1 MLVDPTEN
9 NNKGLSVLI
18 EAGGGCAS
26 AFSIDSYRTMSI
38 DQFKEQIVPTLKSTP
53 AEGRFFY
60 YVLRDLSNCRYF
72 TIYPDGVVEYKVE
85 GVHEIPANK
94 LVEVLMEESNR
105 DRALPT
111 KIINSSLPVYEYGED
126 SMGRWKMSVKI
137 PETRF
142 KFRNSFF
149 YTDEDQYPYI
159 YMPPVLYTVEASKEN
174 VISNSHVK
182 VLVQDSFD
190 AAKCKF
196 GHLALPNIYQSGKI
210 CRGRTYLQDSED
222 TENMSKMRII
232 ASSWDL
238 FINSLW
244 NSDLLYDTLFPDNLD
259 EVFNTLENPSDLYK
273 KYSEDDSYQQA
284 CKVIEI
290 LKEEGRWE
298 QLHWVPM

>member
-26 AFSIDSYRTMSI
+26 AFNIESYRTMSI
-38 DQFKEQIVPTLKSTP
+38 DQFKEHIVPTLKSTP
-53 AEGRFFY
+53 AEDRFFY
-60 YVLRDLSNCRYF
+60 YVLRDLSNYRYL
-72 TIYPDGVVEYKVE
+72 TIYPDGVVEYKVDS
-85 GVHEIPANK
+85 VHEIPANK
-94 LVEVLMEESNR
+94 LVEVLVEEGSRGSSISTN
-105 DRALPT
+105 
-111 KIINSSLPVYEYGED
+111 IINSSLPVYEYGED
-126 SMGRWKMSVKI
+126 NIGRWKMSVKI

-142 KFRNSFF
+142 KFRNSYF
-149 YTDEDQYPYI
+149 YTDEEQYPYI

-174 VISNSHVK
+174 VISNSFVK

-196 GHLALPNIYQSGKI
+196 GHLALPNIYRSGRI
-210 CRGRTYLQDSED
+210 CRGRTYLQDSSD
-222 TENMSKMRII
+222 AENMSKMRII

-244 NSDLLYDTLFPDNLD
+244 NADLLYDTLFPDNVN
-259 EVFNTLENPSDLYK
+259 EVFDTLESPSDLYK
-273 KYSEDDSYQQA
+273 KYSNSKDRNV

-290 LKEEGRWE
+290 LKEGGRWE

>member
-26 AFSIDSYRTMSI
+26 AFTIESYRTMSI
-38 DQFKEQIVPTLKSTP
+38 DQFKEHIVPTLKSTP

-60 YVLRDLSNCRYF
+60 YVLRDLSNYRYF

-85 GVHEIPANK
+85 GINEIPANK
-94 LVEVLMEESNR
+94 LVESLIEESNR
-105 DRALPT
+105 DRTLPT

-126 SMGRWKMSVKI
+126 SMRRWKMSVKI

-142 KFRNSFF
+142 KFRNPFF
-149 YTDEDQYPYI
+149 YADEDQYPYI
-159 YMPPVLYTVEASKEN
+159 YMPPVLYTIEASKEN
-174 VISNSHVK
+174 VISSSFVK

-196 GHLALPNIYQSGKI
+196 GHLALPNIYHTGKI

-222 TENMSKMRII
+222 TENMSKMRVI

-244 NSDLLYDTLFPDNLD
+244 NSDLLYDTPFPDNLD
-259 EVFNTLENPSDLYK
+259 DVFDTLESPSDLYK
-273 KYSEDDSYQQA
+273 KYSNSADRNA